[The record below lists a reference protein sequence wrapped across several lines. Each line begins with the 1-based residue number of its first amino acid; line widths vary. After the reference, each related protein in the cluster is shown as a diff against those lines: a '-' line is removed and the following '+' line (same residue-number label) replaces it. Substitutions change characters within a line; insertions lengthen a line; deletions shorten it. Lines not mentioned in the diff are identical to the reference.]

1 MLVVGLGHGHIMM
14 HNIIH
19 VGVVEQDL
27 NLRGLLTSYGGRR
40 RMERIGECTGNSAGR
55 IAFCR
60 LAMVMIPQ
68 SINNPFSRVQ

>member
-60 LAMVMIPQ
+60 LVDGPPV
-68 SINNPFSRVQ
+68 NK